1 MQPPTTDQTKIWE
14 AYSNPQAIQP
24 INESA
29 MGRLFEQ
36 AAASVKRL
44 ARVNNLQL
52 NHALFEY
59 ATQVFQAGFE
69 AGTENQTSA
78 MEPDE
83 FEAANRREVNSMA

>member
-1 MQPPTTDQTKIWE
+1 MQLPTTDQTKIWE
-14 AYSNPQAIQP
+14 AYTNVPELPLAT
-24 INESA
+24 ESA
-29 MGRLFEQ
+29 IGRLFEQ

-69 AGTENQTSA
+69 AGTESA
-78 MEPDE
+78 TNEKDE
-83 FEAANRREVNSMA
+83 FGDRDEVGMR